1 MTVMD
6 PHPQPRVVATGAH
19 RCDAVDLFLFSAA
32 CWLPHRLHYDAQ
44 FAETEGMS
52 ALPVHGPLQASWLS
66 SLVDQW
72 ARAQGGVLVEMSARN
87 VSPAYVEDALEAQVA
102 IDRTESDETGTI
114 VLLRLTV
121 MRDDGTY
128 TTTGSAKVRFSGAAA
143 LTNQVA

>member
-1 MTVMD
+1 MD
-6 PHPQPRVVATGAH
+6 PDPQPRVIATEAH

-72 ARAQGGVLVEMSARN
+72 ARARGGVLVEMSARN
-87 VSPAYVEDALEAQVA
+87 VSPAYIEDALEAQVE
-102 IDRTESDETGTI
+102 IDRTESDESGTI

-121 MRDDGTY
+121 MRDDGKY
-128 TTTGSAKVRFSGAAA
+128 TTTGSAKVRFQGAAA
-143 LTNQVA
+143 LDHQVS